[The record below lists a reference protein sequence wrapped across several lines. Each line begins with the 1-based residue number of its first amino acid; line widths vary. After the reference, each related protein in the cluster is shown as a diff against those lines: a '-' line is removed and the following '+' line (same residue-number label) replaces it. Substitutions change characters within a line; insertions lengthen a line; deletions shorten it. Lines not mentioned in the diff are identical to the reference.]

1 MVFKIVA
8 GIGAF
13 AISSIAFSAVTLS
26 VPEEIKIV
34 AINDQEIG
42 TNFLRS
48 NNKIKLNAGTNV
60 ISVRY
65 SGYYQHPDNSHDIL
79 KSGVVTVKTPAL
91 TDGNN
96 YSLALINPPQD
107 FDQAEKYKDEP
118 IIGLY
123 DQNKQLLVQQA
134 GAKASKS
141 WLSSV
146 FSDSDTLDATQI
158 PPQAHQPAPIYTSQT
173 TQATLNPN
181 VSTQTLIQS
190 WQHATKQERQ
200 AFMTWLAEQSN

>member
-1 MVFKIVA
+1 MVFKIA
-8 GIGAF
+8 TGIGALLL
-13 AISSIAFSAVTLS
+13 SSIAFSAVTLS

-34 AINDQEIG
+34 AVNDQDIG
-42 TNFLRS
+42 ANLLRS

-79 KSGVVTVKTPAL
+79 KSGIVTVKTPVL
-91 TDGNN
+91 KDGNN
-96 YSLALINPPQD
+96 YSLALINPPKD

-158 PPQAHQPAPIYTSQT
+158 PPQAHQPAAVYNTPAVQNASATS
-173 TQATLNPN
+173 
-181 VSTQTLIQS
+181 STQTLIQS
-190 WQHATKQERQ
+190 WQQANKQERQ
-200 AFMTWLAEQSN
+200 AFMSWLAEQSN

>member
-1 MVFKIVA
+1 MVFKIA
-8 GIGAF
+8 AAIGVF
-13 AISSIAFSAVTLS
+13 ALSSIAFSAVTLS

-34 AINDQEIG
+34 AVNDQEIG

-91 TDGNN
+91 KDGNN
-96 YSLALINPPQD
+96 YSLALINPPKD
-107 FDQAEKYKDEP
+107 FDQAEKYKDAP
-118 IIGLY
+118 VIGLY

-158 PPQAHQPAPIYTSQT
+158 PPQAHQPAPVYTSQA
-173 TQATLNPN
+173 TQIAPN
-181 VSTQTLIQS
+181 SNASAQTLIQN
-190 WQHATKQERQ
+190 WQQATKQERQ
-200 AFMTWLAEQSN
+200 AFMSWLAEQSN